1 MRSPSRNFGSS
12 PQHLLIVL
20 ACLLAGANGAAADLN
35 DGLVGYW
42 SFDEGDG
49 ETAYDYSGHGN
60 HGTIDGAAWTTGI
73 SGSALNF
80 DGDDDYV
87 EVDSFTLSAPDPQT
101 QCMWFTLNDLTISR
115 HLTSYDARG
124 TFTVLSNA
132 TLQVELQ
139 GNPNGIRIRSSDTV
153 ATGQWHFVCLR
164 LYGFDVATGRTI
176 DDADFYIDGVVQD
189 KSSYDIGVNTD
200 IRNTLYI
207 GCYQPAWGSHFD
219 GIIDEVRIYDRVLSH
234 AEILDLYWSTTHP
247 DPQEDTTDGDK
258 IDVSGTSADP
268 VNTATGSFFHQETDL
283 SIPSR
288 GLPLTFTR
296 FYNSKAAAPGRK
308 AGKSGKAVATG
319 RVTATSQPA
328 SPKDGK
334 PSSVD
339 AKKHNDSPAS
349 KDQKQTAGSSQAR
362 PKIKEKGK

>member
-1 MRSPSRNFGSS
+1 MSHASIRVNGV
-12 PQHLLIVL
+12 PQIVL
-20 ACLLAGANGAAADLN
+20 LCLALLLLGANGAIGDID

-42 SFDEGDG
+42 SFDEGEG
-49 ETAYDYSGHGN
+49 GTAYDYSGHGN

-101 QCMWFTLNDLTISR
+101 QCIWFTLNDLTISR

-247 DPQEDTTDGDK
+247 DPQEDTTEGEQGE
-258 IDVSGTSADP
+258 VSGTDGDP

-288 GLPLTFTR
+288 GSPLIFTR
-296 FYNSKAAAPGRK
+296 FYNSKAVAPGRK
-308 AGKSGKAVATG
+308 ATKSG
-319 RVTATSQPA
+319 PA
-328 SPKDGK
+328 
-334 PSSVD
+334 
-339 AKKHNDSPAS
+339 APAS
-349 KDQKQTAGSSQAR
+349 KADRAR
-362 PKIKEKGK
+362 PTAQENNERASIDAEKQGESRANKDQEQAGGPSETRATPKEEGE